1 MDTPE
6 HCTTPQDEVPQSLAF
21 TVTFGEAKKKNFK
34 RHSRNLSLPVV
45 KVYDNNPLFLIA
57 MAVVNYNLDSSSDE
71 MSLPEDDGV
80 LNFSVIQAIPGA
92 INGAKKPGNHSEGYF
107 SSDPEDENGH
117 SKKAQGAAAFPDP
130 KDELIE
136 ENNLGACGLDPEG
149 SDALSETGT
158 YTIDK
163 ETPEVVTARLSIDAS
178 FGIDPKI
185 STSRDSAAWISE
197 WASNTVNHHNSF
209 KGSTSSLL
217 GPTVAKTKMTI
228 SKIPSPISARAR
240 LGTRKTKKNDTEPN
254 GKSESGENS
263 FETESYLKTTEKA
276 LSAIAARMSVSLD
289 SGGESDADSKSS
301 GNKKGLHRSDSSA
314 SESGPKP
321 QTPSATRY
329 NRAFSLR
336 RGRLDAEETK
346 KTDPPVPLSGSNR
359 GATPKTEHP
368 PHRSTSSV
376 RSKATT
382 PILPPPGLSRND
394 TSRLSVRTK
403 LSPQSPLLSTPKN
416 GMVGSKK
423 ISPGAYGPGG
433 GNSGGGGGR
442 SNSTLSSKEVEFQ
455 NWKRRKNYDP
465 MKAAA
470 EGKKKDAAAKKPA
483 AVPTTPATTE
493 TICQDPVP
501 VSSPKS
507 TASSVLRSA
516 SFHGHGTRQS
526 LVTGPS
532 SSEEEEEEITLSA
545 EEEEWPTPP
554 QAPKTSL
561 ENTPRGSRVSLYSNN
576 SNSPRARH
584 KLEGVDNLVV
594 SAISGISNKL
604 RVNASTLLKK
614 LRYLYDEE
622 NDKYKCLSN
631 ELAQLEL
638 LGETTG
644 SPQKSSSRE
653 LALTLKNLKRLDT
666 TLKVLNDVLFDNVD
680 YE

>member
-1 MDTPE
+1 MNLIVRDMDTPE

-21 TVTFGEAKKKNFK
+21 TVTFGEAKKKHFK

-45 KVYDNNPLFLIA
+45 KVYDNN
-57 MAVVNYNLDSSSDE
+57 
-71 MSLPEDDGV
+71 
-80 LNFSVIQAIPGA
+80 AIPGA
-92 INGAKKPGNHSEGYF
+92 VNGAKKPGNHSEGYF

-117 SKKAQGAAAFPDP
+117 LRKAQGAVAFPDP

-136 ENNLGACGLDPEG
+136 ENNLGACGQDDEG

-178 FGIDPKI
+178 FGIDNKI

-240 LGTRKTKKNDTEPN
+240 LGTRKTKKNETEPYC
-254 GKSESGENS
+254 KSESGENS
-263 FETESYLKTTEKA
+263 YETESYLKTTEKA

-346 KTDPPVPLSGSNR
+346 KTDPPVASLGPAR
-359 GATPKTEHP
+359 GATPKSEHP

-394 TSRLSVRTK
+394 NSRLSVRSK

-416 GMVGSKK
+416 GMVSTKK
-423 ISPGAYGPGG
+423 VSPGAYGPGG
-433 GNSGGGGGR
+433 GNSGGGGR

-470 EGKKKDAAAKKPA
+470 EGKKKDAAAKKPI
-483 AVPTTPATTE
+483 AVPSTPAGNE
-493 TICQDPVP
+493 PLRQDPVS

-507 TASSVLRSA
+507 TATSVLRSA

-526 LVTGPS
+526 LATGPS
-532 SSEEEEEEITLSA
+532 SSDDEEEEITLSA
-545 EEEEWPTPP
+545 EEEEWPNPP
-554 QAPKTSL
+554 QAPK
-561 ENTPRGSRVSLYSNN
+561 
-576 SNSPRARH
+576 
-584 KLEGVDNLVV
+584 GVDNLVV

-622 NDKYKCLSN
+622 NDKYKCLTN
-631 ELAQLEL
+631 ELEQLEL